1 MFSSVEYK
9 STENKYCIRGYFKN
23 LYFID
28 GSFEYFS
35 INKNISIK
43 KIMTSKNEF
52 LDVKVKYFENV
63 NDIINYLSD
72 KNINNINNI
81 TAFNS
86 HFYDWNVAH
95 GLYDTLYPLYLLLL
109 HFFDNNIDFNI
120 FLNLKYIPGWR
131 FPGVASRG
139 WVLNIFKTFCG
150 GVLITDTKKNYKF
163 DNIIIGH
170 ALSGISNVNKYGV
183 MPGKKIFGLEKFRNR
198 MYNRYNIDNNS
209 NKNDIIIINSN
220 RYSSREINE
229 LLKIQRYF
237 IDNSYNCVI
246 IDWAKITSFEKQ
258 LEIMKDTYIHISGAG
273 SSMLNFP
280 FLRNNAIHINMGVN
294 KIDESNMPGLLE
306 VNCCL
311 LSNNIKCL
319 YYDIFKH
326 KEIKAKECINLI
338 ENFVFKKKE
347 QDIPK
352 YIKIW
357 REYCIK
363 DTKNIDDILLRMNA
377 IKQPHLIGYRH
388 PEMLIYEHY
397 PYNKESNNLN
407 NNLLN
412 NIKEKYEYISN
423 ISQ

>member
-150 GVLITDTKKNYKF
+150 GVLITDTKKK
-163 DNIIIGH
+163 
-170 ALSGISNVNKYGV
+170 L
-183 MPGKKIFGLEKFRNR
+183 
-198 MYNRYNIDNNS
+198 
-209 NKNDIIIINSN
+209 
-220 RYSSREINE
+220 
-229 LLKIQRYF
+229 
-237 IDNSYNCVI
+237 
-246 IDWAKITSFEKQ
+246 
-258 LEIMKDTYIHISGAG
+258 
-273 SSMLNFP
+273 
-280 FLRNNAIHINMGVN
+280 
-294 KIDESNMPGLLE
+294 
-306 VNCCL
+306 
-311 LSNNIKCL
+311 
-319 YYDIFKH
+319 
-326 KEIKAKECINLI
+326 
-338 ENFVFKKKE
+338 
-347 QDIPK
+347 
-352 YIKIW
+352 
-357 REYCIK
+357 
-363 DTKNIDDILLRMNA
+363 
-377 IKQPHLIGYRH
+377 
-388 PEMLIYEHY
+388 
-397 PYNKESNNLN
+397 
-407 NNLLN
+407 
-412 NIKEKYEYISN
+412 
-423 ISQ
+423 